1 MSDITQTSTSNAAIG
16 ANLWA
21 ALPWV
26 IAATVLLVLPMVF
39 SANSSITVMNQMAI
53 TIIFALAYNMLLGHF
68 ALTAFAAVWRA
79 FGPDPRYDHWQLL
92 NP

>member
-53 TIIFALAYNMLLGHF
+53 TIIFALAYNMLLGQGGMLSFGHAVFMGLGGVF
-68 ALTAFAAVWRA
+68 AVLAGFRA
-79 FGPDPRYDHWQLL
+79 
-92 NP
+92 